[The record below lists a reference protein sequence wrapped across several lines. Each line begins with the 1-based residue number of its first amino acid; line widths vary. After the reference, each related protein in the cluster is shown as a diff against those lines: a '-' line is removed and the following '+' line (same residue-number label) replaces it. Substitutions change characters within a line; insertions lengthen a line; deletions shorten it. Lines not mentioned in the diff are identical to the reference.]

1 VLVATTYD
9 RRFLEILFG
18 RPRLRVVYGQNG
30 GIITLTWRCS
40 CIARGATD
48 ADTFVLDACPR
59 HAATIH
65 LAGNSLTLPRRTRT
79 VREHRAA

>member
-1 VLVATTYD
+1 MLVATTYD

-18 RPRLRVVYGQNG
+18 RPRFRRLDGRDG
-30 GIITLTWRCS
+30 GVLTLTWQCC
-40 CIARGATD
+40 CIACGSTAE
-48 ADTFVLDACPR
+48 DTFVLDACPR

-79 VREHRAA
+79 VRSSAA

>member
-18 RPRLRVVYGQNG
+18 RPRFRIVNGRYGGVV
-30 GIITLTWRCS
+30 TLTWRCS
-40 CIARGATD
+40 CIARGAAD
-48 ADTFVLDACPR
+48 SDTFTLDACPR

-79 VREHRAA
+79 VRDHRAA